1 MNRTNAIKI
10 MQHAILI
17 MLFLSL
23 AVLSSTA
30 EIDIKEKVVEKTA
43 DSITV
48 VDEVGRTV
56 TINLPIKN
64 IISTDYRQMEAL
76 LALGVEDKIVGVDS
90 NFPRQMPYFG
100 PKDVAEVGLHATEVN
115 YEQILMLE
123 PSLVIIPARQ
133 GSTADEISKKLK
145 GVPVVAFGLS
155 SRDHMI
161 PQLEIMGQILGAEE
175 KANKLINWTKKY
187 DMIVAERIKKV
198 DPSDMPTFYYDYM
211 SDTHKKWWALTPD
224 NLAVRATEDCGGKN
238 IASDLDVNETTTSLE
253 VEAEWVLSKDPEFI
267 FLDFMGGL
275 RDDPVQSGPGKT
287 EEDLKKTL
295 SAMIDE
301 REKEGFKNFA
311 AVKNNHVYI
320 VDRDYISG
328 PRWIIGHVLFAKLF
342 HPSLFEDLDP
352 AELNKEYLKEFQ
364 GVELEGTWVYPVP
377 T

>member
-1 MNRTNAIKI
+1 MNSANAMKM
-10 MQHAILI
+10 MQYAILI
-17 MLFLSL
+17 MLFFSL
-23 AVLSSTA
+23 AALPSTA
-30 EIDIKEKVVEKTA
+30 KITIKEKIVDKT
-43 DSITV
+43 DNSITV

-133 GSTADEISKKLK
+133 GSTADDISKNLK

-161 PQLEIMGQILGAEE
+161 PELQIMGQILGKEE
-175 KANKLINWTKKY
+175 EADKLINWTKKY
-187 DMIVAERIKKV
+187 ETIVEERIKKV

-211 SDTHKKWWALTPD
+211 TDTNKKWWALTPD

-238 IASDLDVNETTTSLE
+238 IASDLDLNETITSAE
-253 VEAEWVLSKDPEFI
+253 VGAEWVLSKDPDFI

-287 EEDLKKTL
+287 EDDLKKTL
-295 SAMIDE
+295 SAIVDD
-301 REKEGFKNFA
+301 REKEGFKNIT

-320 VDRDYISG
+320 IDRDYISG
-328 PRWIIGHVLFAKLF
+328 PRWIIGHILFSKLF
-342 HPSLFEDLDP
+342 HPDLFKDMDP
-352 AELNKEYLKEFQ
+352 AEINKEYLKQFQ
-364 GVELEGTWVYPVP
+364 GVELEGTWVFPAP